1 MKLTPEAVEKLQKTL
16 DTPVDGEDALW
27 AKIASDV
34 QADDEPAIRSGL
46 RLLKSVSGNG
56 SLTAVLKE
64 AGLVVADAV
73 KPPPDKPDIK
83 LVDKSVDK
91 AQKTEIP
98 DAFAEVMKSAGFE
111 QFAEVLKSMDA
122 NPQVTAVVMPVMAAM
137 AAQVKQLST
146 AVEKS
151 ADERRI
157 ERVTK
162 KAGDLGFANDE
173 AMVGL
178 LKGMTDEQLEAF
190 GTAMAPATARIK
202 AAEKQL
208 LTEKGT
214 SARDEAGGDAYAEIT
229 KAAKELVTKGESKDL
244 DEAMRAVMNSDPA
257 LYERYRVES
266 AGKGA

>member
-73 KPPPDKPDIK
+73 KPPADK